1 MIYVLRG
8 GDGMSKTQ
16 TKKSNKKSVKNNKQ
30 VQVNRP
36 KNAEVKKVKKEEKV
50 EIVEATE
57 KEKVKKIVKKVFDLV
72 FWIAITCLAIIW
84 ITDFIKL
91 QTEEEPVFCLS
102 EKNHKFEDGT
112 VYECKG
118 LGYNIYKYDRESIDV
133 THQFSP
139 FFIGMK
145 K

>member
-1 MIYVLRG
+1 ME
-8 GDGMSKTQ
+8 T
-16 TKKSNKKSVKNNKQ
+16 TKKD
-30 VQVNRP
+30 
-36 KNAEVKKVKKEEKV
+36 
-50 EIVEATE
+50 
-57 KEKVKKIVKKVFDLV
+57 KVKKIAKRIFDIV
-72 FWIAITCLAIIW
+72 FWVAITCLAIIW

-102 EKNHKFEDGT
+102 EQNHKFEDGT

-133 THQFSP
+133 KHQFSP
-139 FFIGMK
+139 FFIRMK

>member
-1 MIYVLRG
+1 MA
-8 GDGMSKTQ
+8 KTQ
-16 TKKSNKKSVKNNKQ
+16 TKKSNNKSAKNNKQ
-30 VQVNRP
+30 AQVNNT
-36 KNAEVKKVKKEEKV
+36 KKVETKKVKKEEKV
-50 EIVEATE
+50 EIVETT
-57 KEKVKKIVKKVFDLV
+57 KKDKVKKIAKRIFDIV

-133 THQFSP
+133 KHQFSP

>member
-1 MIYVLRG
+1 MAKI
-8 GDGMSKTQ
+8 Q
-16 TKKSNKKSVKNNKQ
+16 PNKKKEKNVKDKKQ
-30 VQVNRP
+30 VQANSTE
-36 KNAEVKKVKKEEKV
+36 KTEVKKVKKEEKV
-50 EIVEATE
+50 EMVENNKKT
-57 KEKVKKIVKKVFDLV
+57 KVKKIAKRIFDIV
-72 FWIAITCLAIIW
+72 FWVAIICLAIIW

-91 QTEEEPVFCLS
+91 QSEKELVFCLS

-118 LGYNIYKYDRESIDV
+118 LGYNIYKYDRESIDIKY
-133 THQFSP
+133 QFSP